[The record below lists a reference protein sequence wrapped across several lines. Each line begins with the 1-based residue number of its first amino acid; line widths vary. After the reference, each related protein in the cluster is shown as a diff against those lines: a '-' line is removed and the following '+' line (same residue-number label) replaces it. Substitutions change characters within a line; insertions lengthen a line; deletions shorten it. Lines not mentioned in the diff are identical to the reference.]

1 MIKNPNPAT
10 QTHAKKNNKMKIGTH
25 QRHSPA
31 DRKIR
36 TQENS
41 PNLTHTHTQIS
52 LFVFCSNFFFV
63 VRALEACLWKREES
77 PRHAADLGST

>member
-1 MIKNPNPAT
+1 
-10 QTHAKKNNKMKIGTH
+10 MKIGTH

-31 DRKIR
+31 DRKIW

-41 PNLTHTHTQIS
+41 QNFTHTHTHTQIS

-63 VRALEACLWKREES
+63 ERALEAWLSKREES
-77 PRHAADLGST
+77 PRHAADLEST